1 MNVGTDDQI
10 RRFIG
15 SLNGAELA
23 ELLDGCSHDEL
34 EALAEILPR
43 LDADDRR
50 GAPRPSYP
58 WQQPPAGDWWGWAI
72 TGGRGI
78 GKTLGAASWCD
89 LEAQHFPGIR
99 FGIIAPTKPDARA
112 TCVEG
117 ETGLLA
123 VNPEINFNR
132 SNLEGAW
139 PNGSQFRCFGAYT
152 NEDRQ
157 RLRGPQWHRAWL
169 EEFAAWRQLDE
180 HPRDDDPDA
189 WQHVTFALRLG
200 ERQRFVMTSTP
211 KRRKRYREVVRRR
224 DVAVTRGTTYEAHGL
239 AQGFRNRLLEMY
251 EGTRLGQQE
260 LLGEELDDV
269 EGALWTTAGIN
280 RDRVQ
285 AHPPLAKIRIGVDP
299 AGSSTSGVV
308 GIVAAGLSAQRWP
321 HPSTGR
327 PVRHGYVLAD
337 ASLSGPP
344 EVWARAAIDLAHDL
358 QADEIVAETNY
369 GGEMVA
375 STIRAVDSTVPVR
388 VVTASRGKKV
398 RAEPVAAVASQ
409 GLLHHVGDLPL
420 LEEEQTTYVE
430 EYATWSPNRLDAL
443 VWAVT
448 PGLDQMGGRGD
459 PQVSS
464 PTGSRSDVQ
473 TGKTPQT
480 RRQIER

>member
-1 MNVGTDDQI
+1 MPATTVDEAI
-10 RRFIG
+10 REFVS
-15 SLNGAELA
+15 SLPPHELA
-23 ELLDGCSHDEL
+23 EFLDACSPEDL
-34 EALAEILPR
+34 EALEEIMP
-43 LDADDRR
+43 R
-50 GAPRPSYP
+50 GADEESAAPHPSYP

-78 GKTLGAASWCD
+78 GKTLGAAAWCD

-99 FGIIAPTKPDARA
+99 LGIIAPTKPDARA

-123 VNPEINFNR
+123 VNPSITFNR

-139 PNGSQFRCFGAYT
+139 TNGSQFRCFGAYT

-200 ERQRFVMTSTP
+200 DRQRFVMTSTP
-211 KRRKRYREVVRRR
+211 KRRKRYREVIRRA
-224 DVAVTRGTTYEAHGL
+224 DVAVTSGTTYEAHGL
-239 AQGFRNRLLEMY
+239 ASSYRDRLLEMY
-251 EGTRLGQQE
+251 EGTQLGRQE

-269 EGALWTTAGIN
+269 EGALWTTAAIN

-285 AHPPLAKIRIGVDP
+285 AHPPLSKIRIGVDP
-299 AGSSTSGVV
+299 AGSSTSGTV
-308 GIVAAGLSAQRWP
+308 GIVVTGLSAQRWP
-321 HPSTGR
+321 HPITGR

-337 ASLSGPP
+337 ASLRGPP

-358 QADEIVAETNY
+358 EADEIVAEVNY
-369 GGEMVA
+369 GGEMVE
-375 STIRAVDSTVPVR
+375 SVIRSVDSTVPVK
-388 VVTASRGKKV
+388 VVHASRGKKI

-409 GLLHHVGDLPL
+409 GLLHHVGDHPL
-420 LEEEQTTYVE
+420 LEEEQTTWVE
-430 EYATWSPNRLDAL
+430 ERATWSPNRLDAL
-443 VWAVT
+443 VWSVT
-448 PGLDQMGGRGD
+448 PGLDQMGGRGEAS
-459 PQVSS
+459 VSA
-464 PTGSRSDVQ
+464 PTGSQSGVQ
-473 TGKTPQT
+473 SGRTAQT
-480 RRQIER
+480 RRSIER